1 MNKSRIA
8 TLVALLVLAVVP
20 CACVDEESDLGV
32 NLVDHGTL
40 YNGHT
45 DTIFA
50 TAAYSSTD
58 DSLLTS
64 DYTFGIIG
72 NYADPVFGFVSSTLY
87 TQIALSS
94 TDNSITTEDMVI
106 DSAVLSLVNDVLF
119 PDSTATYS
127 FHFEVRHLAEPLA
140 DTFYYSTDAIEVDGM
155 APLYDG
161 TLQVSA
167 ADTVVRLH
175 LGVGISDVLV
185 DGQSYTAE
193 DFAKFAKGLRIK
205 LLPGSDPGMMT
216 INFAAVDTR
225 LRVYYHRD
233 TNHSYY
239 DFTVGMGAKHFTH
252 FDHNYA
258 GTIFATGG
266 DIDGAQ
272 RLYLEP
278 LAGHQ
283 VHISFDSAVRAFAE
297 QHPRA
302 VIHHAELIMPV
313 VQAGPVMPDMLVA
326 VRQVD
331 GMDTYINDLLSSGI
345 DGRYHADGNY
355 YRMRVSQHLQGL
367 LRDGGDAGMRLVL
380 DSRRSSAANVVLA
393 GSQAANPIRIAFVYS
408 E

>member
-161 TLQVSA
+161 TLQVLRHPHA
-167 ADTVVRLH
+167 VVVA
-175 LGVGISDVLV
+175 VGMV
-185 DGQSYTAE
+185 
-193 DFAKFAKGLRIK
+193 
-205 LLPGSDPGMMT
+205 
-216 INFAAVDTR
+216 AAVDAR
-225 LRVYYHRD
+225 REEVVD
-233 TNHSYY
+233 
-239 DFTVGMGAKHFTH
+239 VGVHAVDLAHGHQH
-252 FDHNYA
+252 VGH
-258 GTIFATGG
+258 
-266 DIDGAQ
+266 DGAGLGYRHDEFGVVYHGAGVLLGKGAHGAVEADVHLMSRQ
-272 RLYLEP
+272 RLEVEALGAVDVAAGGEDGAGVVVLEVGEV
-278 LAGHQ
+278 LGTHA
-283 VHISFDSAVRAFAE
+283 DSEVVVAVVGV
-297 QHPRA
+297 A
-302 VIHHAELIMPV
+302 VVVDTQTGVDRGEVDGHHARVGAGQQLDT
-313 VQAGPVMPDMLVA
+313 QALGKLGEVL
-326 VRQVD
+326 
-331 GMDTYINDLLSSGI
+331 
-345 DGRYHADGNY
+345 
-355 YRMRVSQHLQGL
+355 
-367 LRDGGDAGMRLVL
+367 GGV
-380 DSRRSSAANVVLA
+380 
-393 GSQAANPIRIAFVYS
+393 
-408 E
+408 